1 MAPVPKVPA
10 FSTSPPSTKYCI
22 LSYPTPEI
30 LVVTLN
36 RPRQLNCISGEGNE
50 ELDAVWKWLD
60 AEPKLC
66 VGILTGTGRAF
77 CAGADLKGMSRRNH
91 HDALTDMKYQ
101 NGIKQ
106 THLANSVRCHRAGLV
121 DCHAVMDASQS

>member
-36 RPRQLNCISGEGNE
+36 RPKQLNCISAEGNE

-77 CAGADLKGMSRRNH
+77 CAGADLKGTFCSNH
-91 HDALTDMKYQ
+91 REALWLT
-101 NGIKQ
+101 
-106 THLANSVRCHRAGLV
+106 R
-121 DCHAVMDASQS
+121 